1 MEPWEVA
8 QCMNDLSGPTADPW
22 LAVYGDSLTRG
33 VFFDIV
39 SLFNSS
45 AGGSQVCH
53 GDLCCGGAPRE
64 RPRLKLAPRTTLVT
78 KDKGRRGQKG

>member
-33 VFFDIV
+33 VFFDV
-39 SLFNSS
+39 ATLLNASS
-45 AGGSQVCH
+45 SGT
-53 GDLCCGGAPRE
+53 GDQLDG
-64 RPRLKLAPRTTLVT
+64 
-78 KDKGRRGQKG
+78 